1 MLKIHPIA
9 EVFPMLD
16 EDAFQQLCSD
26 IAEHGLQRQIVT
38 WRGELIDGRNRMRAL
53 IALGLDPGEYCRA
66 LADDADPVSFA
77 LSANL
82 HRRHLTESQRAMIGQ
97 RVKELCSADASAR
110 MVAGK
115 AIDDPTANLP
125 EGSGD
130 SDPPAN
136 LPEGRRERESRT
148 MAAKAVNVSPRL
160 IDAADKVTKSGC
172 SALADAVVQG
182 KVAVSAA
189 AEIADMSIEDQE
201 QVIAEGPEF
210 VKEVAA
216 EKRKERR
223 KERTEA
229 KAEVQAARVPAA
241 HVLGVEPDRSDLFAG
256 YMDPNDILGYLRKL
270 MPKIPDKT
278 ILAEMLFAVSDEYE
292 RYRIPELWEE
302 WNRKRVRA

>member
-66 LADDADPVSFA
+66 LADDADPVSYA

-97 RVKELCSADASAR
+97 RVKELCSKDASAR

-115 AIDDPTANLP
+115 AVDDPSAHLRQGLKS
-125 EGSGD
+125 E
-130 SDPPAN
+130 DPSAHVRQ
-136 LPEGRRERESRT
+136 GKSASF
-148 MAAKAVNVSPRL
+148 AAEAVSVSPRL
-160 IDAADKVTKSGC
+160 IENAERVVSNGVPELGAAVIGGTVSLG
-172 SALADAVVQG
+172 AAVEISKLEPEEQ
-182 KVAVSAA
+182 
-189 AEIADMSIEDQE
+189 AE
-201 QVIAEGPEF
+201 VLAEGPEF

-223 KERTEA
+223 KDRTEA
-229 KAEVQAARVPAA
+229 KAEVQAARVP
-241 HVLGVEPDRSDLFAG
+241 GVEPDRSDLFEA

-270 MPKIPDKT
+270 MPRIPDKT
-278 ILAEMLFAVSDEYE
+278 ILAEMLFAISDEYE

>member
-1 MLKIHPIA
+1 MLQIHPIA

-66 LADDADPVSFA
+66 LADDADPVSYA

-97 RVKELCSADASAR
+97 RVKELCSKDASAR

-115 AIDDPTANLP
+115 ANDDPSAHVRQGLQA
-125 EGSGD
+125 E
-130 SDPPAN
+130 DPSAHVRQ
-136 LPEGRRERESRT
+136 GKSASF
-148 MAAKAVNVSPRL
+148 AAEAVSVSPRL
-160 IDAADKVTKSGC
+160 IENAERVVSNGVPELGAAVIGGTVSLG
-172 SALADAVVQG
+172 AAVEISKLEPEEQ
-182 KVAVSAA
+182 
-189 AEIADMSIEDQE
+189 AE
-201 QVIAEGPEF
+201 VLAEGPEF

-229 KAEVQAARVPAA
+229 KAEVQAAHVP
-241 HVLGVEPDRSDLFAG
+241 GVEPDRSEIFEG

-270 MPKIPDKT
+270 MPKIPDRT
-278 ILAEMLFAVSDEYE
+278 ILAEMLFAISDEYE

>member
-1 MLKIHPIA
+1 MLQIHPIA

-16 EDAFQQLCSD
+16 EDAFRQLCSD

-97 RVKELCSADASAR
+97 RVKELCSRDASAR

-115 AIDDPTANLP
+115 AIDDPSADLRQ
-125 EGSGD
+125 GLKSGD
-130 SDPPAN
+130 PSAD
-136 LPEGRRERESRT
+136 LRQGKSSQE
-148 MAAKAVNVSPRL
+148 AADAVNVSPRL
-160 IDAADKVTKSGC
+160 IENAHRVVTHGVPELSSAVIGGSVSLDAAVEISK
-172 SALADAVVQG
+172 LEPEEQ
-182 KVAVSAA
+182 
-189 AEIADMSIEDQE
+189 AE
-201 QVIAEGPEF
+201 VLAEGPEF

-229 KAEVQAARVPAA
+229 KAEVQAAHVP
-241 HVLGVEPDRSDLFAG
+241 GVEPDRSELFEG

-270 MPKIPDKT
+270 MPKIPDRT
-278 ILAEMLFAVSDEYE
+278 ILAEMLFAISDEYE

>member
-66 LADDADPVSFA
+66 LADDADPVSYA

-97 RVKELCSADASAR
+97 RVKELCSRDAHAR

-115 AIDDPTANLP
+115 AIDDTCADLRKGKSSQ
-125 EGSGD
+125 E
-130 SDPPAN
+130 
-136 LPEGRRERESRT
+136 
-148 MAAKAVNVSPRL
+148 AADAVNVSPRL
-160 IDAADKVTKSGC
+160 IDNAHRVVTHGVPELSSAVIGGSLSLDAAVEISK
-172 SALADAVVQG
+172 LEPEEQ
-182 KVAVSAA
+182 
-189 AEIADMSIEDQE
+189 AE
-201 QVIAEGPEF
+201 VLAEGPAF

-216 EKRKERR
+216 EKRKERQKDR
-223 KERTEA
+223 AEA
-229 KAEVQAARVPAA
+229 KAEVQAAHVP
-241 HVLGVEPDRSDLFAG
+241 GVEPDRSELFEG

-270 MPKIPDKT
+270 MPKIPDRT
-278 ILAEMLFAVSDEYE
+278 ILAEMLFAISDEYE